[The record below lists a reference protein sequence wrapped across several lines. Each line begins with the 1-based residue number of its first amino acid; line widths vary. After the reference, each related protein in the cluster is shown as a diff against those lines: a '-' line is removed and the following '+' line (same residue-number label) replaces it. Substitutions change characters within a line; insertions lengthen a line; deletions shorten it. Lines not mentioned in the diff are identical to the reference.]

1 MLDIAQLDE
10 LKAQG
15 RISEADYEAQK
26 RAIYKR
32 AMRESEGNVQAKNGI
47 IYILLAWF
55 LGVTGIHNF
64 YAGYWGRGL
73 AQLVLSLT
81 SWLFMFIP
89 LMVVAVWV
97 FFELL
102 FVNKDAKGVYFKG
115 SRRIITVLRII
126 AVVWLV
132 LAFSYS
138 NLIFSEQIVSVD
150 Y

>member
-15 RISEADYEAQK
+15 KISQADYETQK
-26 RAIYKR
+26 KAIYKK
-32 AMRESEGNVQAKNGI
+32 AMREAEGNVSAKNGI

-55 LGVTGIHNF
+55 LGVTGVHNF
-64 YAGYWGRGL
+64 YVGRWGRGL
-73 AQLVLSLT
+73 VQLVLSLT

-89 LMVVAVWV
+89 LLVVAVWV
-97 FFELL
+97 FFEIL
-102 FVNKDAKGVYFKG
+102 FVNKDVHGVRFSG
-115 SRRIITVLRII
+115 SRRVIVALRII
-126 AVVWLV
+126 AVVWLA

-138 NLIFSEQIVSVD
+138 DLIFSAEEISVN